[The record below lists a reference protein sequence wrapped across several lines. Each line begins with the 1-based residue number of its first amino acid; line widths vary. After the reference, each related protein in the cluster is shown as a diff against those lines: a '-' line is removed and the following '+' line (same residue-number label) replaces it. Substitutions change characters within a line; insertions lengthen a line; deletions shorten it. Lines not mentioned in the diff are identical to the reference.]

1 MKRLEWFGTVASVV
15 GSFVVAAKFMLLGYC
30 LFLAGS
36 MAWLIVGYTA
46 KNRALMVLNGFF
58 FAANV
63 LGFFN
68 NL

>member
-1 MKRLEWFGTVASVV
+1 MKQLEWFGTISSVV
-15 GSFVVAAKFMLLGYC
+15 GSFVVAAKVMILGYT

-36 MAWLIVGYTA
+36 MAWLIVGAVT
-46 KNRALMVLNGFF
+46 KNRPLIVLNGFF

-63 LGFFN
+63 FGFIN